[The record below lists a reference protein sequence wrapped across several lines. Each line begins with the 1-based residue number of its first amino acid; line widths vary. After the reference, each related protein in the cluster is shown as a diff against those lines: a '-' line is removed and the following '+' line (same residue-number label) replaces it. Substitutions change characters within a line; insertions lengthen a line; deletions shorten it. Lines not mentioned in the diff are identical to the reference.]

1 MVRRANRKSKGRP
14 YKEERKIVLI
24 ATEGIN
30 KTEQSY
36 FSEFNRIQ
44 SEYHIVFASGNSTDP
59 VRIVKDAIRTI
70 DNRGIRIDYGDSV
83 YAIFD
88 TDFNK
93 EEQIRD
99 ARNLARKNQVSLIL
113 SNPCFEVWI
122 LQHFRFSTRGYH
134 SNEEVIS
141 ELINRWPEYRKNIG
155 TFQYISDRTDVA
167 IENSRKLESYHEE
180 VNPRTNT
187 EDRNPST
194 DIFKLVE
201 EIYPKGGDEAK
212 N

>member
-70 DNRGIRIDYGDSV
+70 DNRGIRID
-83 YAIFD
+83 
-88 TDFNK
+88 
-93 EEQIRD
+93 
-99 ARNLARKNQVSLIL
+99 
-113 SNPCFEVWI
+113 
-122 LQHFRFSTRGYH
+122 
-134 SNEEVIS
+134 
-141 ELINRWPEYRKNIG
+141 
-155 TFQYISDRTDVA
+155 
-167 IENSRKLESYHEE
+167 
-180 VNPRTNT
+180 
-187 EDRNPST
+187 
-194 DIFKLVE
+194 
-201 EIYPKGGDEAK
+201 
-212 N
+212 

>member
-113 SNPCFEVWI
+113 SNPWF
-122 LQHFRFSTRGYH
+122 
-134 SNEEVIS
+134 EVIS